1 VKRSSRVIDLLL
13 DTWAVVRMR
22 TPVPAAVAM
31 LALVV
36 SPVWAQAPPS
46 APGDLDAVKADLDRV
61 KADLADLK
69 RLLGPILRLM
79 EQRSVP
85 SGPATL
91 PGPARASVAEAP
103 ALGRPDAPVTLVEFS
118 DYQCPFCGRFFS
130 ATLSTLKRDY
140 IDTGKVRYVFRDY
153 PLDQI
158 HPQARKA
165 AEAAHCAGDQG
176 KYWEMHDRLFQNQK
190 GLTPPQLSEHARTL
204 GLDGATFDT
213 CLTSGKHAGRVQKGL
228 EDGLAAGV
236 QGTPGFVVARTKP
249 GDSVEGTPVRGA
261 QPVEVFR
268 RLIDQ
273 LLAEK

>member
-1 VKRSSRVIDLLL
+1 VKRSSWVIDLLL

-85 SGPATL
+85 GGPATL
-91 PGPARASVAEAP
+91 PGPARASLADAP

-140 IDTGKVRYVFRDY
+140 IDAGKVRYVFRDY

-190 GLTPPQLSEHARTL
+190 ALTPPQLSEHARTL
-204 GLDGATFDT
+204 GLDGAAFDT
-213 CLTSGKHAGRVQKGL
+213 CLTSGKHAGRGQKGL
-228 EDGLAAGV
+228 EDGRAAGV
-236 QGTPGFVVARTKP
+236 QGTPGFMIARTKP
-249 GDSVEGTPVRGA
+249 GDSVEGTPIRGA

-273 LLAEK
+273 LLADK